1 MTDLKSMLPEEIQEY
16 LAGIGEKPFRAKQI
30 FRWISAGETDIDN
43 MTDLSVSLREKLK
56 SECTVTRAKIV
67 SKLVSKI
74 DGTVKYL
81 FELADGEKI
90 ETVFMRYKYGNTVCI
105 STQAGCRMGCT
116 FCASHINGFRRHLTP
131 AEMLEQV
138 MAAMRDTGEK
148 VKGIVLMGIGEPLDN
163 YDNVLQFLR
172 LVHHPEGLNISH
184 RHISLST
191 CGLVDKID
199 MLAKEKLQITL
210 SVSLHAPNDDIRRQT
225 MPIAKRFS
233 YETLI
238 DACKRYIEVTN
249 RRISFEYA
257 LISGVNDSDKDAH
270 QLGKVL
276 SGMLCHVNLIPVNEV
291 RENGF
296 TRSTKKAI
304 SEFAAELERHGIRA
318 TVRRKLGGDIN
329 ASCGQLRRESE
340 NITDPETKG

>member
-1 MTDLKSMLPEEIQEY
+1 MTDLKSMLPKEIEEY
-16 LAGIGEKPFRAKQI
+16 LVNIGEKPFRAKQI
-30 FRWISAGETDIDN
+30 FRWISSGEREIDN
-43 MTDLSVSLREKLK
+43 MTDLSVALREKLK
-56 SECTVTRAKIV
+56 ADCFITEAKIV

-90 ETVFMRYKYGNTVCI
+90 ETVFMRYKYGNTVCV

-116 FCASHINGFRRHLTP
+116 FCASPLNGFRRNLTP
-131 AEMLEQV
+131 AEILEQI
-138 MAAMRDTGEK
+138 MAAMRDTGER
-148 VKGIVLMGIGEPLDN
+148 VKGVVLMGIGEPLDN
-163 YDNVLQFLR
+163 YDNVLRFLE
-172 LVHHPEGLNISH
+172 LVHHPDGLNISH

-199 MLAKEKLQITL
+199 RLADEHLQITL
-210 SVSLHAPNDDIRRQT
+210 SVSLHAPNDDIRRAT
-225 MPIAKRFS
+225 MPVARKYP

-238 DACKRYIEVTN
+238 DACKRYTEKTS

-257 LISGVNDSDKDAH
+257 LISGVNDSDENAH
-270 QLGKVL
+270 QLGRNL

-291 RENGF
+291 KERGYKKSTRQQVARF
-296 TRSTKKAI
+296 TEILNSYKINT
-304 SEFAAELERHGIRA
+304 

-329 ASCGQLRRESE
+329 ASCGQLRAEHREE
-340 NITDPETKG
+340 

>member
-1 MTDLKSMLPEEIQEY
+1 MTDLKSMLPKEIEDY
-16 LAGIGEKPFRAKQI
+16 LVAMGEKPFRAKQI
-30 FRWISAGETDIDN
+30 FRWISAGVTDIDS
-43 MTDLSVSLREKLK
+43 MTDLSAALRERLK
-56 SECTVTRAKIV
+56 ADCFVTEAKIV

-81 FELADGEKI
+81 FEMADGEKI

-116 FCASHINGFRRHLTP
+116 FCASPLNGFRRHLTP

-138 MAAMRDTGEK
+138 MAAMRDTGEN

-163 YDNVLQFLR
+163 YNNVLKFLS
-172 LVHHPEGLNISH
+172 LVHHPDGLNISH

-191 CGLVDKID
+191 CGLADKID

-210 SVSLHAPNDDIRRQT
+210 SVSLHAPNDDIRRAT
-225 MPIAKRFS
+225 MPVARKYS
-233 YETLI
+233 YETLMN
-238 DACKRYIEVTN
+238 ACKNYMAVTN

-257 LISGVNDSDKDAH
+257 LIHGVNDLDIHAH
-270 QLGKVL
+270 ELGRNL
-276 SGMLCHVNLIPVNEV
+276 SGLLCHVNLIPVNEV
-291 RENGF
+291 KERGYKKSTRQQVARF
-296 TRSTKKAI
+296 TEILNSYKI
-304 SEFAAELERHGIRA
+304 NA

-329 ASCGQLRRESE
+329 ASCGQLRAEHREE
-340 NITDPETKG
+340 

>member
-1 MTDLKSMLPEEIQEY
+1 MTDLKSMLPEEIQAY
-16 LAGIGEKPFRAKQI
+16 LVQMGEKPFRAKQI
-30 FRWISAGETDIDN
+30 FRWISSGETEIDN

-56 SECTVTRAKIV
+56 ADSFVTRARIV

-90 ETVFMRYKYGNTVCI
+90 ETVFMRYKYGNTVCV

-116 FCASHINGFRRHLTP
+116 FCASPLNGFRRNLT
-131 AEMLEQV
+131 AGEILEQI

-148 VKGIVLMGIGEPLDN
+148 VKGVVLMGIGEPLDN
-163 YDNVLQFLR
+163 YQNVMQFLR

-199 MLAKEKLQITL
+199 MLGDEKLQITL
-210 SVSLHAPNDDIRRQT
+210 SVSLHAPNDDIRRAT
-225 MPIAKRFS
+225 MPVAKKYP

-238 DACKRYIEVTN
+238 EGCRRYIQKTN

-257 LISGVNDSDKDAH
+257 LISGVNDSDENAH
-270 QLGKVL
+270 QLGRTL

-291 RENGF
+291 KERGYKKSTRQQVARF
-296 TRSTKKAI
+296 TEILNSYKINT
-304 SEFAAELERHGIRA
+304 

-329 ASCGQLRRESE
+329 ASCGQLRAEHREE
-340 NITDPETKG
+340 

>member
-1 MTDLKSMLPEEIQEY
+1 MTDLKSMLPAEIEEY
-16 LAGIGEKPFRAKQI
+16 LVNIGEKRFRAKQI
-30 FRWISAGETDIDN
+30 FRWISAGETEIDN
-43 MTDLSVSLREKLK
+43 MTDLSVALREKLK
-56 SECTVTRAKIV
+56 ADCFITEAKIV

-90 ETVFMRYKYGNTVCI
+90 ETVFMRYKYGNTVCV

-116 FCASHINGFRRHLTP
+116 FCASPLNGFRRNLTP
-131 AEMLEQV
+131 AEILEQI
-138 MAAMRDTGEK
+138 MAAMRDTGER
-148 VKGIVLMGIGEPLDN
+148 VKGVVLMGIGEPLDN
-163 YDNVLQFLR
+163 YDNVIRFLE
-172 LVHHPEGLNISH
+172 LVHHPDGLNISH

-199 MLAKEKLQITL
+199 RLGDEKLQITL
-210 SVSLHAPNDDIRRQT
+210 SVSLHAPNDDIRRAT
-225 MPIAKRFS
+225 MPVARKYP

-238 DACKRYIEVTN
+238 DGCKRYIEKTN

-257 LISGVNDSDKDAH
+257 LIAGVNDSDANAH
-270 QLGKVL
+270 QLGKTL

-291 RENGF
+291 KERGYKKSTREQVARF
-296 TRSTKKAI
+296 TEILNTYKI
-304 SEFAAELERHGIRA
+304 NT

-329 ASCGQLRRESE
+329 ASCGQLRAEHREE
-340 NITDPETKG
+340 

>member
-1 MTDLKSMLPEEIQEY
+1 MTDLKSMLPEEIREY
-16 LAGIGEKPFRAKQI
+16 LVNIGEKPFRANQI

-56 SECTVTRAKIV
+56 GECTVTRAKIV

-81 FELADGEKI
+81 FELSDGEKI

-199 MLAKEKLQITL
+199 MLAQEKLQITL

-225 MPIAKRFS
+225 MPVARKYP

-238 DACKRYIEVTN
+238 DACKRYIDVTN

-257 LISGVNDSDKDAH
+257 LISGVNDSEKDAH

-291 RENGF
+291 KERGYKKSTREQVARF
-296 TRSTKKAI
+296 TEILNSYKINT
-304 SEFAAELERHGIRA
+304 

-329 ASCGQLRRESE
+329 ASCGQLRAEHREE
-340 NITDPETKG
+340 

>member
-1 MTDLKSMLPEEIQEY
+1 MIDLKSMLPKDIEEY
-16 LAGIGEKPFRAKQI
+16 LVNIGEKPFRAKQI

-56 SECTVTRAKIV
+56 GECTVTRAKIV

-81 FELADGEKI
+81 FELSDGEKI

-131 AEMLEQV
+131 GEMLEQV

-225 MPIAKRFS
+225 MPVARKFA

-238 DACKRYIEVTN
+238 DACKRYIDVTN

-257 LISGVNDSDKDAH
+257 LISGVNDSEKDAH

-291 RENGF
+291 KERGYKKSTREQVARF
-296 TRSTKKAI
+296 TEILNSYKINT
-304 SEFAAELERHGIRA
+304 

-329 ASCGQLRRESE
+329 ASCGQLRAEHREE
-340 NITDPETKG
+340 

>member
-1 MTDLKSMLPEEIQEY
+1 MTDLKSMLPSEIEEY
-16 LAGIGEKPFRAKQI
+16 LVNIGEKRFRAKQI

-43 MTDLSVSLREKLK
+43 MTDLSVALREKLK
-56 SECTVTRAKIV
+56 ADCFITKAKII

-90 ETVFMRYKYGNTVCI
+90 ETVFMRYKYGNTVCV

-131 AEMLEQV
+131 AEILEQI

-148 VKGIVLMGIGEPLDN
+148 VKGVVLMGIGEPLDN
-163 YDNVLQFLR
+163 YDNVLRFLE
-172 LVHHPEGLNISH
+172 LVHHPDGLNISH

-199 MLAKEKLQITL
+199 RLADEHLQITL
-210 SVSLHAPNDDIRRQT
+210 SVSLHAPNDDIRRAT
-225 MPIAKRFS
+225 MPVARK
-233 YETLI
+233 YAYDTLL
-238 DACKRYIEVTN
+238 DACRRYIEKTN

-257 LISGVNDSDKDAH
+257 LIAGVNDSDENAH
-270 QLGKVL
+270 QLGKNL

-291 RENGF
+291 KERGYKKSTRRQVARF
-296 TRSTKKAI
+296 TEILNTYKI
-304 SEFAAELERHGIRA
+304 NT

-329 ASCGQLRRESE
+329 ASCGQLRAEHREE
-340 NITDPETKG
+340 

>member
-1 MTDLKSMLPEEIQEY
+1 MVDLKSMLPAEIEEY
-16 LAGIGEKPFRAKQI
+16 LLGIGEKRFRAKQI
-30 FRWISAGETDIDN
+30 FRWISAGETEIDN
-43 MTDLSVSLREKLK
+43 MTDLSAALRERLK
-56 SECTVTRAKIV
+56 SECVVTRAKTV

-116 FCASHINGFRRHLTP
+116 FCASTLNGFKRNLTA

-138 MAAMRDTGEK
+138 MAAMRDTGER

-172 LVHHPEGLNISH
+172 LVHHPDGLNISH

-199 MLAKEKLQITL
+199 ELAKENLQITL
-210 SVSLHAPNDDIRRQT
+210 SVSLHAPNDEIRRAT
-225 MPIAKRFS
+225 MPVARK
-233 YETLI
+233 YPYGMLI
-238 DACKRYIEVTN
+238 DCCKRYAKTTN

-257 LISGVNDSDKDAH
+257 LISGVNDTDESAH
-270 QLGKVL
+270 QLGKTL

-291 RENGF
+291 KERGYKKSTVKQIGRF
-296 TRSTKKAI
+296 TEI
-304 SEFAAELERHGIRA
+304 LESYKINT

-329 ASCGQLRRESE
+329 ASCGQLRAEHREE
-340 NITDPETKG
+340 